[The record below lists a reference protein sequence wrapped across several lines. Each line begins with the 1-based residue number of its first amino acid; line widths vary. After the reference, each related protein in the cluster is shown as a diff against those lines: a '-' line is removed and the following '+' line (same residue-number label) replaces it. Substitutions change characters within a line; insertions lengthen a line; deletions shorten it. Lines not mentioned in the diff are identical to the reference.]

1 MNEQDTAFSKKCVL
15 GKSHFLIKY
24 EDHPFDTH
32 KVRNKSDTWGIPTVA
47 QWVKNPTSL
56 CEDVG
61 PIPGLAHGLR
71 IQCRCKLQRRLL
83 MQLRF
88 SFAKAV
94 V

>member
-61 PIPGLAHGLR
+61 SIPGLAQWVQDLVLPCATVWVMDVGR
-71 IQCRCKLQRRLL
+71 I
-83 MQLRF
+83 
-88 SFAKAV
+88 AV